1 MQSKLCKQQLTATIS
16 DFNHLAHIIVLWQIE
31 NLCVTVHFL
40 LWFILNLRVIF
51 KYKPV
56 GAYIW
61 RDDLMEGFLFYEFGG
76 LKFGGACRWRGLI
89 SEFYSKI
96 WSCVQISPSN
106 NAWLPY
112 VCQMCIFPVFDYA
125 GSISFR
131 TVSSL
136 RKNTIL
142 CKKETRVRW
151 FSKTEIFTNRV
162 WLLRLIFS
170 NQILETTNCWLIG
183 FLLVSTLKAE
193 ASFSL
198 CELSYEK

>member
-1 MQSKLCKQQLTATIS
+1 MQTAINCDNFWLQSFGTHNRS
-16 DFNHLAHIIVLWQIE
+16 LANRKFMCYCTFFALIYFEFEGNFQVQAS
-31 NLCVTVHFL
+31 
-40 LWFILNLRVIF
+40 
-51 KYKPV
+51 

-61 RDDLMEGFLFYEFGG
+61 RGDLMEGFLFYEFGG
-76 LKFGGACRWRGLI
+76 LKFGGACRWRGLF

>member
-16 DFNHLAHIIVLWQIE
+16 DFNHLAHIIVLWQIK
-31 NLCVTVHFL
+31 NLYVTLHFL

-51 KYKPV
+51 KYKLV

-61 RDDLMEGFLFYEFGG
+61 RGDLMEGFLFYEFGG
-76 LKFGGACRWRGLI
+76 LKFGGACTCRGLF

-125 GSISFR
+125 VSISFR

-170 NQILETTNCWLIG
+170 NQILETTNCLLIG